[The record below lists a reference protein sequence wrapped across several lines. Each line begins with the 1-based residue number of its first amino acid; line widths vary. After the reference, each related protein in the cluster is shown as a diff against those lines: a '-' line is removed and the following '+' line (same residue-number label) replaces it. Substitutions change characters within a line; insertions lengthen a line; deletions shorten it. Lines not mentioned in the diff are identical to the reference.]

1 MNQNLITLVIILNFM
16 LKIISYQFFQFIL
29 SNFTKI
35 GMFSFVII
43 LVSSC
48 TVNTRN
54 QDPILLRLKPKIGSS
69 YEVNTNM
76 NIALDMKQPI
86 NVNMDF
92 FIKTRFDSVRSDG
105 KLAMTSEISRIKS
118 IVSSGVFHRSYDTQ
132 HPIIKNDIEQEMH
145 DKLSKLVGVKMNTL
159 MNNRGETQQITDL
172 DTLFKNDEEMKKQFK
187 EIEKSFSNSG
197 VVFPS
202 EEVKKGSI
210 WTAEIRKESVQNMIQ
225 RITYKVRKI
234 TVNEVY
240 IDISGTISYG
250 SDDVTGGGKIKGMM
264 RVNRNTGLNTTT
276 KIIQDYKMNINGYK
290 AKGINTIEVKTVLIE
305 N

>member
-1 MNQNLITLVIILNFM
+1 MR
-16 LKIISYQFFQFIL
+16 KIICYQFFQFTLFNFAKIGVFSFLIIL
-29 SNFTKI
+29 S
-35 GMFSFVII
+35 
-43 LVSSC
+43 SSC
-48 TVNTRN
+48 SVNSRN
-54 QDPILLRLKPKIGSS
+54 QDPILLRLKPEIGST

-92 FIKTRFDSVRSDG
+92 FIKSRFDSVRHDG

-132 HPIIKNDIEQEMH
+132 HPIIENEIEQEMH

-159 MNNRGETQQITDL
+159 MNNRGETEQITDL

-210 WTAEIRKESVQNMIQ
+210 WTAEIRKKSVQNMIQ
-225 RITYKVRKI
+225 KITYKVRKI

-250 SDDVTGGGKIKGMM
+250 SDDVKGGGKIKGMM
-264 RVNRNTGLNTTT
+264 RVNRSTGLNTTT

-290 AKGINTIEVKTVLIE
+290 AKGINTIESKTTLIE
-305 N
+305 E